1 MSEVKRN
8 RSPSPR
14 AGEDR
19 APEGSRH
26 SIETPN
32 HRTFAQDCMSF
43 NGANQGV
50 EAPVPALGGGCGL
63 TVVARVRRTKDCG
76 PAWDRLI
83 DFGNG
88 ESKENIVINF
98 QQEMMY
104 EVRGKDGAHQ
114 ALAVRGDDTDADL
127 CSVRE
132 SFPANQWMHISLVH
146 DADGTASIFWNGRLK
161 ARGKVHLPQRVH
173 REKCYV
179 GRSHWQDDPYF
190 QGDIAQLHVFDC
202 ALSDFEV
209 GACAAQRA
217 LPAGSRR
224 PIISLADEWRE
235 LDSTLCRVPSELPL
249 FVACGMAMPRKK
261 SKMAMCG
268 RRGCGGPLRC
278 LDPEQKATTLY
289 FQVGLSGGD
298 AQVALSQ
305 LNYAIDQHREQQ
317 KALQGLIDAA
327 AALGA
332 LRERERIGQQMANCN
347 DAVRRAQAVS
357 RMIRYHAR
365 LPTDTRQEASTGQM
379 RSPPRIAAAVD
390 PATGMYHG
398 FAIYELRSGDAAC
411 GSRFHVYITDI
422 FNVRCLLPFWTCW
435 RPTVV
440 SPASSIIS
448 LLQRKAQ
455 AEQEV
460 VVLRALEDDELLEMH
475 YRRLGFSSQQQ
486 DFAEAGLA
494 DSYRD
499 GDLLYS

>member
-317 KALQGLIDAA
+317 KAPHGLIDAA

-357 RMIRYHAR
+357 NTR
-365 LPTDTRQEASTGQM
+365 LQYKRRLSYNTKSNTRRAHKTPGGKLVYLYTKK
-379 RSPPRIAAAVD
+379 AGAV
-390 PATGMYHG
+390 PKC
-398 FAIYELRSGDAAC
+398 GDC
-411 GSRFHVYITDI
+411 GI
-422 FNVRCLLPFWTCW
+422 
-435 RPTVV
+435 
-440 SPASSIIS
+440 
-448 LLQRKAQ
+448 
-455 AEQEV
+455 
-460 VVLRALEDDELLEMH
+460 ELLGIKACRGQERANMSKTKKTVTRA
-475 YRRLGFSSQQQ
+475 YGGNRC
-486 DFAEAGLA
+486 AGCV
-494 DSYRD
+494 RD
-499 GDLLYS
+499 RVVRAFLIEEQKIVKKVLKSKVA